1 MAEMV
6 REPAGIPSLYPD
18 LTSSQEN
25 LNEIRASAPG
35 ASILAS
41 VAIPSNDFTD
51 LNQQQQATVIKPP
64 ALPVKP
70 KTQSTAAVS
79 EVDFDGNPYPTESM
93 GEIETSTTVSEAE
106 NVHWKDKPVQNF
118 VTMKNQMRKMQTTT
132 KHAERHNRPIL
143 QTAQSEDDFAGFT
156 ADPVLHNI
164 CAGSKFKLGKHK
176 EKGVTKFEIR
186 VDDQPHILLTGSEK
200 DQMLNGFSL
209 KVVTLGI
216 VKTRFAFSLNDT
228 QGAKVFECSR
238 GVGMSKYI
246 NVDMTYFKESIKCGK
261 IYPTSFNV
269 NRVTYP
275 IYDENNRHLF
285 TFQGGMLRGLFSDG
299 WDLILPDKKTK
310 VATYDKGLLE
320 FKGQDKAI
328 PGTASYIT
336 MKQKLLAIACCE
348 LIQMH
353 I

>member
-6 REPAGIPSLYPD
+6 REPSGIPSLYPD
-18 LTSSQEN
+18 LNSNDDLT
-25 LNEIRASAPG
+25 EIRASAPG

-41 VAIPSNDFTD
+41 VQIPSSDFSEFQTT
-51 LNQQQQATVIKPP
+51 NTVVAPP
-64 ALPVKP
+64 TLPQKP
-70 KTQSTAAVS
+70 KPIS
-79 EVDFDGNPYPTESM
+79 EVDFDGNPYPTEST
-93 GEIETSTTVSEAE
+93 GEIETSEIAPSPTNTEKL
-106 NVHWKDKPVQNF
+106 HWKDRPVQNL
-118 VTMKNQMRKMQTTT
+118 VTLSNQMRKKQTTT
-132 KHAERHNRPIL
+132 KHTERHNRPIL
-143 QTAQSEDDFAGFT
+143 QTAQSEDDFSGYT
-156 ADPVLHNI
+156 ADPVLQNI
-164 CAGSKFKLGKHK
+164 CAGNKFKLGKHK
-176 EKGVTKFEIR
+176 EKGITKFEIR

-209 KVVTLGI
+209 KVLTLGI

-238 GVGMSKYI
+238 GVGTSKFI
-246 NVDMTYFKESIKCGK
+246 NVEMTYFKDSVKCGK

-275 IYDENNRHLF
+275 IYDDNGRHLF

-310 VATYDKGLLE
+310 VATYNKGTLE

-328 PGTASYIT
+328 PGTASFVT